1 MLRKNKL
8 GQSQESGCSGLDE
21 CIQVMK
27 CEGNCNGH
35 YNISEAMKYE
45 KATTVPDVEKRLK
58 NMEIYLELD
67 YEKGSQ
73 IEGCVH
79 LPDFDTWLED
89 IMMVTEAGGGHARVQ
104 DGQVGGAEGLEVRL
118 GGGMEMIKMIRK
130 KCQEGSNCL

>member
-1 MLRKNKL
+1 MDSNITVCTVVTATTTTACGMLRKNKL

-35 YNISEAMKYE
+35 YNISEGMKYE

-73 IEGCVH
+73 IKGGVH
-79 LPDFDTWLED
+79 LPDFDTWLE
-89 IMMVTEAGGGHARVQ
+89 VTEAGGGHEHVQ
-104 DGQVGGAEGLEVRL
+104 DGQKGV
-118 GGGMEMIKMIRK
+118 K
-130 KCQEGSNCL
+130 